1 MMRDLVNGYRLGA
14 TLYMPIVHPKV
25 TECLSGESV
34 FPAPSV
40 VLCLEDALAE
50 DDVSKGLDI
59 LRRMLSGPAFST
71 PSQVFVRPRSLGMAL
86 ELAAWEGI
94 CRIDG
99 FVAPKVVPETA
110 EAWLDLATQADLRLM
125 PTLESAG
132 FFDPARIIALREIFD
147 GFNPTRIAAL
157 RLGGNDLLGAMAL
170 RREAGVTSWEGPLAW
185 FLSMA
190 SSILISAGY
199 PVSAP
204 VYDVIED
211 TETLAREVARDVAA
225 GFISKTAIHP
235 VQVPVISSAFAVS
248 MAEAEQAQAILDN
261 EAAAVFQIGGVM
273 CEPSTHLGWAER
285 ILARQQVFGLRDQ
298 IEPWPAN
305 RVQA

>member
-1 MMRDLVNGYRLGA
+1 MLRELVNGYRLGA

-25 TECLSGESV
+25 TEYLSGDSV

-59 LRRMLSGPAFST
+59 LRGVLSGPAFST
-71 PSQVFVRPRSLGMAL
+71 SSQLFVRPRSLGMAL

-94 CRIDG
+94 GRIDG

-110 EAWLDLATQADLRLM
+110 EAWLDLATRADLRLM
-125 PTLESAG
+125 PTLESVV
-132 FFDPARIIALREIFD
+132 FFDPARIIALRDIFD
-147 GFNPTRIAAL
+147 GFDPTRIAAL

-185 FLSMA
+185 VLSMA

-235 VQVPVISSAFAVS
+235 VQVPIIASAFAVS
-248 MAEAEQAQAILDN
+248 REEVDQAQAILDD

-273 CEPSTHLGWAER
+273 CEPSTHRGWAER
-285 ILARQQVFGLRDQ
+285 ILARQQVFGRRDE
-298 IEPWPAN
+298 IEPWAAN
-305 RVQA
+305 RAQA